1 MGNNTRSTTR
11 GAMELHLGDEV
22 ADALADGA
30 AVLALESNVVAQGLA
45 YPRNL
50 DTALRVEETAR
61 EAGAVPAT
69 TVVLDGVVRVG
80 LTREELERVASS
92 PTLPKLSTRD
102 LGACLARGGT
112 GVTTIAATMAIAD
125 LAGIAVVS
133 SAGLG
138 GVHRGA
144 SESFD
149 ISADLPQLV
158 RSKVIVVSAGAKKI
172 LDLPATLEY
181 LETAGVPV
189 VGYRSDEFPAFYC
202 VSSGLPVPHRADDMS
217 EIVRTAL
224 SHWSMRDSG
233 AVLVTHPIPEADAL
247 PSAEVDAAI
256 DEALLRVASERVSGQ
271 RVTRYLLDAVDDATQ
286 GRASTANAAVL
297 ISTTTIGAETAVA
310 YAEATREPRS

>member
-1 MGNNTRSTTR
+1 
-11 GAMELHLGDEV
+11 MELHLGDEV

-69 TVVLDGVVRVG
+69 TAVLDGVVRVG

-256 DEALLRVASERVSGQ
+256 DEALLRVASERISGQ
-271 RVTRYLLDAVDDATQ
+271 RVTRYLLDAVDVATQ

>member
-1 MGNNTRSTTR
+1 
-11 GAMELHLGDEV
+11 MELHLGDEV

>member
-1 MGNNTRSTTR
+1 
-11 GAMELHLGDEV
+11 MELHLGDEV

-256 DEALLRVASERVSGQ
+256 DEALLRVASERISGQ
-271 RVTRYLLDAVDDATQ
+271 HVTRYLLDAVDVATQ